1 LNDYQFNINFSINK
15 IKWRFLMFTIQNANV
30 LYGDNLDPVK
40 ANLLVED
47 QEIVEIS
54 PRISKGKIIDSKGC
68 IVAPGLINSH
78 IHLGDSVFM
87 DCGDGKSI
95 DEIVKPPDGIKH
107 RKLSTTSPS
116 RLIEYM
122 RISMW
127 NMLYTGTTTFVDFRE
142 GGKEGIELIN
152 KAADNVPISKIIL
165 GRHESFLK
173 PGPDPNTIISDLE
186 ELLDICEGIAPSG
199 LGEITDKTA
208 KIITDTTGRLNK
220 LSALHVAE
228 YEQVQEN
235 SIEESGKTEV
245 QRAVEAGFKLLI
257 HLTAPLRDDISLVSS
272 NKIPVVCCPRSN
284 GALSV
289 GIPPIKEMIQAGID
303 ILLGTDNLMF
313 NSPNMFREMEYAL
326 KVTRGYYRDYFSPVE
341 IIKMATVNAGKALQ
355 LNTGSICEGKSAD
368 IIITEQISSNPH
380 LSLINRTEPGNIK
393 CVIREGDVVFNQL

>member
-1 LNDYQFNINFSINK
+1 ML
-15 IKWRFLMFTIQNANV
+15 TIQNANV
-30 LYGDNLDPVK
+30 LYGDNLDPIK
-40 ANLLVED
+40 ANLMIEG
-47 QEIVEIS
+47 QEIVEVS

-68 IVAPGLINSH
+68 IISPGLINSH
-78 IHLGDSVFM
+78 IHLGDSVAM
-87 DCGDGKSI
+87 DYGDGTSI
-95 DEIVKPPDGIKH
+95 EKIVKPPDGIKH
-107 RKLSTTSPS
+107 HKLTTTSPS
-116 RLIEYM
+116 KLIKYM

-152 KAADNVPISKIIL
+152 KAADNVPIGKIVL

-173 PGPDPNTIISDLE
+173 PETDPTTIIRDVE
-186 ELLDICEGIAPSG
+186 ELLEICEGIAPSG
-199 LGEITDKTA
+199 LGEITDTTA
-208 KIITDTTGRLNK
+208 KIITETTGRLNK

-235 SIEESGKTEV
+235 SIKKSGKTEV
-245 QRAVEAGFKLLI
+245 QRAVEAGFELLV
-257 HLTAPLRDDISLVSS
+257 HLTAPLKDDLALVSS

-289 GIPPIKEMIQAGID
+289 GIPPIREMHQADIN

-326 KVTRGYYRDYFSPVE
+326 KVTRGYYRNYFPPVE

-355 LNTGSICEGKSAD
+355 LNTGSIYEGKSAD

-393 CVIREGDVVFNQL
+393 CVIKEGDVVFNQL